1 MLAGVAVLFAT
12 LAVTAV
18 PANADPNPFGSLGC
32 NCDSA
37 AHIPTGKPDVRDQIN
52 QGIQNGLGSL
62 HLTRRS

>member
-18 PANADPNPFGSLGC
+18 PAEADPNPFGSLGC
-32 NCDSA
+32 GCDSA
-37 AHIPTGKPDVRDQIN
+37 AKIPADKPDVKDQIN

-62 HLTRRS
+62 RPTRGS